1 MTMKTLSKITCGLPV
16 VLIALAPT
24 TIRAAVGRADIP
36 TVESRRAIVQTA
48 NRLSRPG
55 PLPEIPTDL
64 VSPFNPSAVA
74 VAAAPSG
81 ASSGQVAPIA
91 STVNLSSA
99 RDVLNLV
106 APSIRPTGI
115 MSRGDEVL
123 LMLGSKPL
131 KIGDTVSV
139 TVQGRRYDLEISDIQ
154 NNAFTLR
161 YQGEETTRPITAN

>member
-1 MTMKTLSKITCGLPV
+1 MTMKNFSRPILLLPV
-16 VLIALAPT
+16 VLIGLAPAT
-24 TIRAAVGRADIP
+24 SWAAAGRADIP
-36 TVESRRAIVQTA
+36 TVESRRAVVQTA

-55 PLPEIPTDL
+55 ALPEISANL
-64 VSPFNPSAVA
+64 VSPFNPSAVG
-74 VAAAPSG
+74 VAAAPTT
-81 ASSGQVAPIA
+81 ATSGQTTAVVAP
-91 STVNLSSA
+91 VRLSSA

-106 APSIRPTGI
+106 APYIKPTGT

-131 KIGDTVSV
+131 KVGDTVSV
-139 TVQGRRYDLEISDIQ
+139 TVEGRPYQLEISGIQ